1 VVPRTS
7 DVTILRRHAVALELY
22 VQTKW
27 LVLNDDDS
35 DGDSDGDSESEAQS
49 DDAHSESKAAGQMMR
64 AKSMVGKI
72 ETYTNCL
79 MAMGSA
85 LDCPAPDD
93 EHVDKTGQLS
103 GEQRCASDYHADLIK
118 AKFPQADVLLVHQLG
133 KASWERY
140 QRMQQERELNS
151 NEGIVSIV
159 SDKSH
164 ATFSEFKDSG
174 LGTTLPPPPSYYAP
188 TIVSA
193 RSFISSISGGRG
205 IDIPSLS
212 PEARNGA
219 FFDCNACGRSIRAVT
234 QREWRYVDPLN
245 G

>member
-1 VVPRTS
+1 
-7 DVTILRRHAVALELY
+7 LRRHAIASELY
-22 VQTKW
+22 IQTSW
-27 LVLNDDDS
+27 LVLDADETEDETE
-35 DGDSDGDSESEAQS
+35 SES
-49 DDAHSESKAAGQMMR
+49 DAPSNVGAAEQMTR
-64 AKSMVGKI
+64 ANIMVGRI
-72 ETYTNCL
+72 RTYTNCL
-79 MAMGSA
+79 MAMGAA

-93 EHVDKTGQLS
+93 EQVDKPGQRS
-103 GEQRCASDYHADLIK
+103 GEQRCASDYHVDLIK

-140 QRMQQERELNS
+140 QRMQQERELNA
-151 NEGIVSIV
+151 NKGIVSIA

-219 FFDCNACGRSIRAVT
+219 LFDCNACGRSIRAVT

>member
-35 DGDSDGDSESEAQS
+35 DGDSESEAPS
-49 DDAHSESKAAGQMMR
+49 DDAHSESKAAEQMMR

-103 GEQRCASDYHADLIK
+103 GEQRCASDYYADLLK
-118 AKFPQADVLLVHQLG
+118 AKFPQADPLLIHHLG
-133 KASWERY
+133 TTSWERY
-140 QRMQQERELNS
+140 QRMQQERELNT
-151 NEGIVSIV
+151 NKGIVSTT
-159 SDKSH
+159 SNKSH
-164 ATFSEFKDSG
+164 ANFSEFQDSG
-174 LGTTLPPPPSYYAP
+174 LGTSLAVSYYAS

-193 RSFISSISGGRG
+193 RSLMSSTTRARG
-205 IDIPSLS
+205 TSLPSLS
-212 PEARNGA
+212 SEARSGA
-219 FFDCNACGRSIRAVT
+219 LFDCSACGKSIRAVT
-234 QREWRYVDPLN
+234 SREWR
-245 G
+245 

>member
-140 QRMQQERELNS
+140 QRMQQERELNT
-151 NEGIVSIV
+151 NKGIVPTTSN
-159 SDKSH
+159 KSH
-164 ATFSEFKDSG
+164 ANLSEFQDSG
-174 LGTTLPPPPSYYAP
+174 LGTSLAPPVSYYAS

-193 RSFISSISGGRG
+193 RSLMSSITGARG
-205 IDIPSLS
+205 TNLPSLS
-212 PEARNGA
+212 SEARSGA
-219 FFDCNACGRSIRAVT
+219 LFDCSACGKSIRAVT
-234 QREWRYVDPLN
+234 NREWR
-245 G
+245 